1 MNTESATEYS
11 VSVVIPTYNA
21 GSDIAYLLSSLKKQK
36 RCNVQIIIVDSE
48 SSDMT
53 WDIAKS
59 FGTECLQISK
69 AQFSHSFARN
79 HGLSLV
85 KNDKVLF
92 MVQDALPTD
101 DWWLWRFCY
110 IFDTSEADALSCAQM
125 PRSDADL
132 MAIWNISEFN
142 KFLGLSGSVTS
153 VESDF
158 KYLNEEDARR
168 KCQIDNVACIY
179 RTSELM
185 KHKFQGKYGEDMQMG
200 KTLLKAGK
208 KIAKTSEVKV
218 IHSHNRDAFYYL
230 CRTIVD
236 SCALLNQNFMPFPG
250 DILTWNNISTESRG
264 AVIYSVLLLR
274 LLNEMQ
280 LPASFKDLEL
290 SIISLNK
297 NIELSFPAPLMSLNP
312 TTNHWVQIY

>member
-1 MNTESATEYS
+1 
-11 VSVVIPTYNA
+11 
-21 GSDIAYLLSSLKKQK
+21 
-36 RCNVQIIIVDSE
+36 
-48 SSDMT
+48 
-53 WDIAKS
+53 
-59 FGTECLQISK
+59 
-69 AQFSHSFARN
+69 
-79 HGLSLV
+79 
-85 KNDKVLF
+85 
-92 MVQDALPTD
+92 LPTD

-158 KYLNEEDARR
+158 KYLNEGDARR

-208 KIAKTSEVKV
+208 KIAKTSELKV

-290 SIISLNK
+290 SIIALNK
-297 NIELSFPAPLMSLNP
+297 NIELSFLSAVNELKSYDEPLGTNLSNLFNENDVSKGNLINHTVGHVEFMVLEGIKYYSNIYSLA
-312 TTNHWVQIY
+312 TLEFIELLKKFVLQSGAITVGTNLANSLVMDMIPKEKREFVNRLIENV